1 MIRDQRELDIYAAYY
16 PAFLQNCVPQIK
28 DMDTTIEQLSKFDS
42 LTSIQFEIS
51 RVNIEISGLPQLE
64 SRLKDANPEKD
75 VRTLFKRHFNP
86 GYTNEA
92 LADRVTK
99 YAEGYDVS
107 TFGLSHPL
115 QEGSYPAEAERM
127 RETIRMGL
135 GMAYKDADAAQ
146 SMVIEGIRGLQ
157 DIALRYLSDARMGL
171 DERLE
176 LLRTTSGEVKVE
188 AVKMIGKLKQDRKK
202 ILQSQ
207 RLEGEEDERMALF
220 EGYSKQPTFKRFYE
234 AYRKAAE
241 RARSEPNDQLR
252 DAEFMSLFTR
262 YAGGNGY
269 SDTSRLKAAHEW
281 AYLLFDL
288 NNNPILNEDH
298 SPLTLEQLFGIEGLE
313 KSRLTLFER
322 ILQTI
327 FC

>member
-1 MIRDQRELDIYAAYY
+1 MDQRALDIYAAYY
-16 PAFLQNCVPQIK
+16 PYFLQNCVPQIK
-28 DMDTTIEQLSKFDS
+28 DIDTTIEQLSKFDS
-42 LTSIQFEIS
+42 LTSIQFEIC
-51 RVNIEISGLPQLE
+51 RVNIEIAGLPQLE
-64 SRLKDANPEKD
+64 SRLKDADPEKD

-86 GYTNEA
+86 SYTSEA

-115 QEGSYPAEAERM
+115 QERIYPAEAERM
-127 RETIRMGL
+127 REIIRTGL
-135 GMAYKDADAAQ
+135 GMAYKDADEAQ
-146 SMVIEGIRGLQ
+146 STMIEGVKGLR
-157 DIALRYLSDARMGL
+157 DIALRYISDARIGL

-176 LLRTTSGEVKVE
+176 LLRTTSGEVKLE

-207 RLEGEEDERMALF
+207 RLEGDEDERRVLF
-220 EGYSKQPTFKRFYE
+220 ENYYNDQPRFKKAYE

-252 DAEFMSLFTR
+252 DATFMSLFTR
-262 YAGGNGY
+262 YSGDNRY
-269 SDTSRLKAAHEW
+269 SDISRLKTAHEW

-288 NNNPILNEDH
+288 DNNPILNEDH
-298 SPLTLEQLFGIEGLE
+298 SPLTLEQLFGI
-313 KSRLTLFER
+313 KSP
-322 ILQTI
+322 
-327 FC
+327 